1 LRAAASGVWRR
12 GRSEANFISAP
23 DGKAEPPRSFKDC
36 FRLAASFF
44 DDAGTVDDAALD
56 RVGAL
61 LVALGFLRDSGPVP
75 VRRLEPRCRLTD
87 LAGQVEFDL
96 LREQVVQEVWL
107 VTEKCGKS
115 APTTGR
121 RYRSTSTGEYQPVPK
136 RTPPSGCPIGRHL
149 QSHHPPRS
157 GPSKVLRQSILVL
170 AARRDRAAPCASN
183 FAIPNFGPSTYN
195 KEEVRPDG
203 ASARC
208 CSELIQGAL
217 RLAIARSIRKWTPWL
232 STRKSPIVERPHVE
246 RRGVWGRDRLLV
258 KNLSRECRRT
268 LSAALSAIDR
278 SIRSTVS
285 GKQRSRPIASK
296 RPRRS

>member
-1 LRAAASGVWRR
+1 MPTNRSGRT
-12 GRSEANFISAP
+12 GRV
-23 DGKAEPPRSFKDC
+23 
-36 FRLAASFF
+36 RLAARTGR
-44 DDAGTVDDAALD
+44 AGSVARNRKVWKICPNDGAEISVYLD
-56 RVGAL
+56 RRV
-61 LVALGFLRDSGPVP
+61 
-75 VRRLEPRCRLTD
+75 
-87 LAGQVEFDL
+87 
-96 LREQVVQEVWL
+96 
-107 VTEKCGKS
+107 
-115 APTTGR
+115 
-121 RYRSTSTGEYQPVPK
+121 STGAEAHSTFRLSDRK
-136 RTPPSGCPIGRHL
+136 APSKSSPTSEWPFEGVATIDSSPGG
-149 QSHHPPRS
+149 SERS
-157 GPSKVLRQSILVL
+157 GRSVCP
-170 AARRDRAAPCASN
+170 N